1 MSVTTKRFA
10 AIDILR
16 GIIMVIMALDHV
28 RDYFHIDAITGTP
41 TDLATTTPELFFT
54 RWITHFCAPI
64 FVFLSGLSAY
74 ISSRNKTKQQL
85 SSFLIKRGF
94 WLLFV
99 EIAIMSLILTFN
111 PKYNLILLLVL
122 WAIGWSMVT
131 LGLLVRLG
139 YKWILGIGLIL
150 FFGHNIFDYMS
161 PLSGPADVILKTLF
175 TSSGTVVPLSATHIV
190 VISYAILPWTGIMLL
205 GYAIGCYYDKEIATQ
220 TRKHF
225 LIKAGMALLL
235 IFIVLR
241 ATNLYGDPS
250 PWQEQP
256 TGLYTFLSF
265 LNVTKYPVSLLYSCL
280 TIGVGLLLLAFLEN
294 TNNRLTK
301 FFAVYGRVP
310 FYYYVGHFLLI
321 HLLCMGA
328 FLVHRPGE
336 PISDGISPF
345 LFSPANFGFP
355 LPVVYG
361 VWLAI
366 VLLMYYPCYRYDKYK
381 QANKQKWWLGYL

>member
-1 MSVTTKRFA
+1 MSVTIKRFA

-28 RDYFHIDAITGTP
+28 RDYFHIDAITGNP
-41 TDLATTTPELFFT
+41 THLATTTPELFFT
-54 RWITHFCAPI
+54 RWITHFCAPV

-85 SSFLIKRGF
+85 SIFLIKRGF

-122 WAIGWSMVT
+122 WAIGWSMVV

-150 FFGHNIFDYMS
+150 FFGHNIFDYLS
-161 PLSGPADVILKTLF
+161 PLSGSADIILKTLF
-175 TSSGTVVPLSATHIV
+175 TSAGTVVPLSATHIV
-190 VISYAILPWTGIMLL
+190 IVSYAILPWTGIMLL
-205 GYAIGCYYDKEIATQ
+205 GYAIGCYYDQEIATQ

-256 TGLYTFLSF
+256 TGLYTLLSF
-265 LNVTKYPVSLLYSCL
+265 LNVTKYPVSLLFSCL
-280 TIGVGLLLLAFLEN
+280 TVGVGLLLLAFLEN
-294 TNNRLTK
+294 TSNRLSK

-321 HLLCMGA
+321 HLVCMVA
-328 FLVHRPGE
+328 FLVLRPGE
-336 PISDGISPF
+336 PINDGISPF
-345 LFSPANFGFP
+345 LFSPANFGFS
-355 LPVVYG
+355 LPVVYAI
-361 VWLAI
+361 WLAI
-366 VLLMYYPCYRYDKYK
+366 VLLMYYPCYR
-381 QANKQKWWLGYL
+381 